1 MEEKRIQTRHSLFW
15 PVMLVAFGVVLL
27 MTNLNTL
34 PGNLWDYV
42 AKYWPVLFIL
52 GGLDHIYQ
60 GKNWVGAV
68 ILLGLGG
75 VLLAGNLNQL
85 PWSGLDLLLR
95 LWPVLIVAAGLDLM
109 MQGRTSTLG
118 AVLIV
123 LLAVALVAGMV
134 WIGFAAPGSTTSAP
148 VEINQPLQG
157 AQSASVII
165 TIFTGNAN
173 IAGGAEANQLIAGSV
188 YMPNQAKVD
197 ESYTVS
203 GGEGRYELKP
213 TSNTRMPV
221 FGSVNGKSTDLK
233 VNSTIPTEIDLTLI
247 AGVQKL
253 DLRSIK
259 TSTLTSETIF
269 GKSIITLPLNGRLSG
284 KAGVIF
290 GELIVRVPRGAA
302 VEFNMDTVIVGKDF
316 PQDFLQEGDKILSP
330 EAASGKADI
339 VLALENVFGRVKI
352 EYLP

>member
-15 PVMLVAFGVVLL
+15 PLMLIAFGVVLL
-27 MTNLNTL
+27 MTNMNTL

-52 GGLDHIYQ
+52 SGLDHIYQ

-68 ILLGLGG
+68 ILVGLGG

-134 WIGFAAPGSTTSAP
+134 WIGFAAPGSAATAP
-148 VEINQPLQG
+148 IEVNQPLQG
-157 AQSASVII
+157 AQSASVIL
-165 TIFTGNAN
+165 TILTGNAN
-173 IAGGAEANQLIAGSV
+173 IAGGAESSQLISGTV
-188 YMPNQAKVD
+188 FMPNQVRAK
-197 ESYTVS
+197 ESYSVN
-203 GGEGRYELKP
+203 GGEGRYELQP
-213 TSNTRMPV
+213 ASNTRMPV
-221 FGSVNGKSTDLK
+221 FGSVNDKQTDLK
-233 VNSTIPTEIDLTLI
+233 VNSSIPTDLNLTLI
-247 AGVQKL
+247 AGVENL
-253 DLRSIK
+253 DLRAIK
-259 TSTLTSETIF
+259 TSALETENIF
-269 GKSIITLPLNGRLSG
+269 GRTVITLPSNGRFTG

-290 GELIVRVPRGAA
+290 GELIVRVPRGVP

-316 PQDFLQEGDKILSP
+316 PQDFLREGDKILSP
-330 EAASGKADI
+330 EAASGRADI
-339 VLALENVFGRVKI
+339 VLSLENVFGRVKI

>member
-15 PVMLVAFGVVLL
+15 PLMLVAFGVVLL
-27 MTNLNTL
+27 MTNMNTL

-42 AKYWPVLFIL
+42 AKYWPLLFIL
-52 GGLDHIYQ
+52 GGLDHLYQ

-68 ILLGLGG
+68 ILIGLGG
-75 VLLAGNLNQL
+75 VLLAGNLNRL

-134 WIGFAAPGSTTSAP
+134 WIGFAAPGSATTAP
-148 VEINQPLQG
+148 VEVNQPLQG
-157 AQSASVII
+157 AQSASVIL
-165 TIFTGNAN
+165 TILTGNTN
-173 IAGGAEANQLIAGSV
+173 IAGGAESNQLISGTV
-188 YMPNQAKVD
+188 FMPNQVRAK
-197 ESYTVS
+197 ESYSVN
-203 GGEGRYELKP
+203 GGEGRYELQP
-213 TSNTRMPV
+213 ASNTRMPV
-221 FGSVNGKSTDLK
+221 FGSLSDKRTDLK
-233 VNSTIPTEIDLTLI
+233 LNSTIPTDLNLTLI
-247 AGVQKL
+247 AGSENL
-253 DLRSIK
+253 DLRSIN
-259 TSTLTSETIF
+259 TSSLETENIF
-269 GKSIITLPLNGRLSG
+269 GRTVITLPPTGRFSG

-290 GELIVRVPRGAA
+290 GELIVRVPRGVS

-330 EAASGKADI
+330 EAASGRADI